1 MDQTDAF
8 WTPRAIVV
16 LEVSLALSTTTA
28 SVHVLCEQAS
38 SVKAGL
44 AMPREAV
51 ACHRDRLPFQ
61 FAPLPEPRQSTISR
75 DGRRL
80 VGPMWCLLS
89 ALPKGVPQQ
98 LGQLCSGC
106 RQQSMRSEELS
117 SMAVLT
123 KSWTRRMRFGLR
135 GPSLCWKSPWLYQS
149 LLQAR

>member
-28 SVHVLCEQAS
+28 SVHVVCEQAS
-38 SVKAGL
+38 SVTAGL
-44 AMPREAV
+44 VMPREAV

-80 VGPMWCLLS
+80 VGPVWCLLS
-89 ALPKGVPQQ
+89 ALPKGAPAVCARNPQHAGIPTVRKPQ
-98 LGQLCSGC
+98 GT
-106 RQQSMRSEELS
+106 RQD
-117 SMAVLT
+117 
-123 KSWTRRMRFGLR
+123 
-135 GPSLCWKSPWLYQS
+135 PSLGAPFHGGPISTPSHIPCIDSIS
-149 LLQAR
+149 VF